1 MIAAPIHPVDLPKL
15 RRLGEMLWEISA
27 GELTTRDATTPDECR
42 VNAAFGP
49 LVKNLMVC
57 TRDDCSAAE
66 AESVIDRLLV
76 IADHRLGADI
86 LAELALAELLAPPS
100 AHPDGIGARHA
111 RQWAEEAAPKLELL
125 RQWALPPYSWPP
137 GFGES
142 IDG

>member
-1 MIAAPIHPVDLPKL
+1 MIAAPIHPADLPKL
-15 RRLGEMLWEISA
+15 RRLGEMLWEMSA
-27 GELTTRDATTPDECR
+27 GELTTRDALL
-42 VNAAFGP
+42 P
-49 LVKNLMVC
+49 LVRNVMVC

-100 AHPDGIGARHA
+100 AHPDGIGARVA
-111 RQWAEEAAPKLELL
+111 RQWAEDAAPKLERL
-125 RQWALPPYSWPP
+125 RQWAQAPYSWPP

-142 IDG
+142 ADG